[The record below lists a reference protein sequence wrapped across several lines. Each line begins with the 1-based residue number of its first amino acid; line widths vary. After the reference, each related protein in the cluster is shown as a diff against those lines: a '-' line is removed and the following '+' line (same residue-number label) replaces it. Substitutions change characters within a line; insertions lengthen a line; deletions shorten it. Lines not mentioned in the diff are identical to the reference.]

1 MASFQWGESLRL
13 HRTPSL
19 HDRKWRNEENENWSE
34 IEDGFRSFSNLSGEL
49 KSFIDNFDGENLLEK
64 SYNLFNKDAVVKG
77 RLRSSTGELIVIPEE
92 TWVTSEFIPVEPGK
106 RLQIKPA
113 MGVTVMYDSDYNY
126 VGQIP
131 QASHPMIL
139 TNNVMYIRN
148 TMAAS
153 SAEGK
158 YIYLGDD
165 NLPYIEYGYSYS
177 DKLVSIIQSMID
189 SQPLKVLIIG
199 NSYS

>member
-1 MASFQWGESLRL
+1 
-13 HRTPSL
+13 
-19 HDRKWRNEENENWSE
+19 
-34 IEDGFRSFSNLSGEL
+34 
-49 KSFIDNFDGENLLEK
+49 SFIDNFDGENLLEK

-139 TNNVMYIRN
+139 PNNVRYIRN

-199 NSYS
+199 NSYSVDTFTHLHDICKSAGVDVV